1 MSRQLPYRA
10 VTAHGD
16 VVDVRFALHDETVS
30 PMRVQ
35 QLLDVLLHALDREIG
50 VLGETAN
57 GDVLQALCMATAIRA
72 RIIHAPTEVTG
83 QLARELLH
91 SALDGVSRADH
102 RPARSG
108 HA

>member
-1 MSRQLPYRA
+1 MSKQLPYRA

-35 QLLDVLLHALDREIG
+35 QLLDALLAALDREIG

-72 RIIHAPTEVTG
+72 RIIHAPTEVTS
-83 QLARELLH
+83 QLARELLER
-91 SALDGVSRADH
+91 ALHGVAQAH
-102 RPARSG
+102 HQPAHSG

>member
-1 MSRQLPYRA
+1 MAKALPYRA

-16 VVDVRFALHDETVS
+16 KLDVIFPLHEETVS

-35 QLLDVLLHALDREIG
+35 QLLDAVLNGLDREIG
-50 VLGETAN
+50 LLGETAN

-72 RIIHAPTEVTG
+72 GIIHAPHQVSADLSR
-83 QLARELLH
+83 QLLEQ
-91 SALDGVSRADH
+91 ALRSVEQAERQ
-102 RPARSG
+102 PAPSG

>member
-1 MSRQLPYRA
+1 MAKALPYRA

-16 VVDVRFALHDETVS
+16 RLDVVFPLHEETVS
-30 PMRVQ
+30 AMRVQ
-35 QLLDVLLHALDREIG
+35 QLLDAVLHSLDREIG

-72 RIIHAPTEVTG
+72 GIIHAPHEVSAELSR
-83 QLARELLH
+83 QLLAQ
-91 SALDGVSRADH
+91 ALRSVEQAERHQA
-102 RPARSG
+102 PSG